1 MRDLQKCI
9 DNTGNQWAK
18 DLRKLLSLTNMN
30 RKNLLEQ
37 GIDSFDEVTEAEFY
51 FKLDQALSLGYQEWQ
66 QPGNSYYALM
76 EHTLIKRIV
85 TYTPQYFAWVT
96 NFALPFSNNLSE
108 RSLRGAK
115 SKMKVA
121 GQFENITSSK
131 NYATIR
137 SYIETSYRNE
147 KNPTK
152 ALEKLMASKPY
163 QVKELLQK

>member
-1 MRDLQKCI
+1 MSISCGTYKSALIILAINGLKTCGSCSI
-9 DNTGNQWAK
+9 WPIWTV
-18 DLRKLLSLTNMN
+18 
-30 RKNLLEQ
+30 KNLLEQ

-108 RSLRGAK
+108 RSLRGVK

-137 SYIETSYRNE
+137 SYIKTSYRNE

-152 ALEKLMASKPY
+152 A
-163 QVKELLQK
+163 

>member
-1 MRDLQKCI
+1 MVREAGFKPSDFGYINYIVSHESGWNPRATNPQSGAYDI
-9 DNTGNQWAK
+9 PQ
-18 DLRKLLSLTNMN
+18 SLP
-30 RKNLLEQ
+30 
-37 GIDSFDEVTEAEFY
+37 
-51 FKLDQALSLGYQEWQ
+51 GYQEWQ
-66 QPGNSYYALM
+66 QLGNSYYALM

-108 RSLRGAK
+108 RSLRGVK

-152 ALEKLMASKPY
+152 ALEKLMVSKPY